1 MNIFISFSGAARE
14 QYAVKFLNFF
24 NKHGIAGW
32 YDQHELYLGDDLK
45 NSIISKGINE
55 TDYGI
60 LIINKLFLSR
70 NWPCEEAKLLYER
83 YVTEKNIVLFPILL
97 DITKNDLKNSQ
108 LNFLLQIKYQF
119 LKSGEDID
127 NIGYQILNRIFI
139 DILERNRINTF
150 RDAIINFKRLTLH
163 DSANIYNALCLIEN
177 FDSNDYRDKTILL
190 ICLIKILDNTTYD
203 KIIRII
209 SYKIYN
215 NDVISFDMY
224 KITESI
230 FLISTNEILN
240 LE

>member
-24 NKHGIAGW
+24 SKHGIPVW

-45 NSIISKGINE
+45 ESIVSKGINK

-60 LIINKLFLSR
+60 LIINKTYINR

-83 YVTEKNIVLFPILL
+83 YENQKNIVLFPILL
-97 DITKNDLKNSQ
+97 DMTKNDLKNSQ
-108 LNFLLQIKYQF
+108 LSFLLQIKYQF

-139 DILERNRINTF
+139 DILERNKISTF
-150 RDAIINFKRLTLH
+150 HDTVINFKRLTLH
-163 DSANIYNALCLIEN
+163 DSTNIYNALCVVEN

-190 ICLIKILDNTTYD
+190 ICLIKLLDNTQYN
-203 KIIRII
+203 KIIQII

-215 NDVISFDMY
+215 NDNITFDLY

-230 FLISTNEILN
+230 FLISAKDILN